1 MMKQLM
7 IIGIAVMSTLLALVI
22 LWDFRIVVVYVLL
35 SLALA
40 ATVRPLVGAWQSSR
54 GVILRV
60 GLTLLYVIV
69 AGILGGLI
77 FLAGKYVAGDIQQI
91 SQTLSTQ
98 DIWHLPSWMG
108 SSSFQQ
114 SLIAWLPTPKKI
126 FEVAA
131 GEQSQF
137 VLPAVLSFT
146 EGIGGLLSGFL
157 LVMIL
162 SIYWSTNQ
170 SHFERLWLSLLPS
183 EERKL
188 ARNVWRTIELEL
200 GAYIRSEVVQSFL
213 AALLLTIGYWIL
225 GCQYPVLLGV
235 LGGLAWLLP
244 VVGAPLAMVLP
255 LLVGL
260 STSVQLGLFA
270 TLYTLIVLI
279 SLQVWAEPRLFKRQ
293 WDNPVMTLV
302 LIMVMGDVFGLI
314 GVLVAPPLSAVCRIL
329 WNSLVRDRLISESA
343 IQVSDLKQRH
353 ADLWNVVEEMK
364 EEPPLLVINSMQRL
378 AVLLEKAEPVLP
390 EVEPAEDA
398 PAPFHPSQPVV
409 PKDDLAATNSS

>member
-40 ATVRPLVGAWQSSR
+40 ATVRPLVVDWQNR

-60 GLTLLYVIV
+60 GLTLLYMIAV
-69 AGILGGLI
+69 GILGGLI
-77 FLAGKYVAGDIQQI
+77 FLAGRYVAGDIQQI
-91 SQTLSTQ
+91 SQTLSLQ
-98 DIWHLPSWMG
+98 DTWHLPAWMG
-108 SSSFQQ
+108 SSSFQE
-114 SLIAWLPTPKKI
+114 SLTTWLPTPNKI
-126 FEVAA
+126 FEMAA
-131 GEQSQF
+131 VEQSQF

-162 SIYWSTNQ
+162 SVYWSTNQ

-200 GAYIRSEVVQSFL
+200 GAYIRSELAQSFL
-213 AALLLTIGYWIL
+213 AALLLTAGYWML

-235 LGGLAWLLP
+235 LGGLAWLIP

-255 LLVGL
+255 LFVGL
-260 STSVQLGLFA
+260 SDSLQLGLFA
-270 TLYTLIVLI
+270 TFYTLIVLV
-279 SLQVWAEPRLFKRQ
+279 SLQVWAEPRLFRRQ
-293 WDNPVMTLV
+293 WDNPIVTLI
-302 LIMVMGDVFGLI
+302 LILAMADMFGLI
-314 GVLVAPPLSAVCRIL
+314 GVLVAPPLSAISRIL
-329 WNSLVRDRLISESA
+329 WNSLVRDRLISEPSV
-343 IQVSDLKQRH
+343 QVSDLKQRH
-353 ADLWNVVEEMK
+353 AQLWNVIEELK

-378 AVLLEKAEPVLP
+378 AALLEKAEPVLP
-390 EVEPAEDA
+390 EVEAAEDS

-409 PKDDLAATNSS
+409 VKNDSAASNSK

>member
-40 ATVRPLVGAWQSSR
+40 ATVRPLVVDWQNR

-60 GLTLLYVIV
+60 GLTLLYMIAV
-69 AGILGGLI
+69 GILGGLI
-77 FLAGKYVAGDIQQI
+77 FLAGRYVAGDIQQI
-91 SQTLSTQ
+91 SQTLSLQ
-98 DIWHLPSWMG
+98 DTWHLPAWMG
-108 SSSFQQ
+108 SSSFQE
-114 SLIAWLPTPKKI
+114 SLTTWLPTPNKI
-126 FEVAA
+126 FEMAA
-131 GEQSQF
+131 VEQSQF

-162 SIYWSTNQ
+162 SVYWSTNQ
-170 SHFERLWLSLLPS
+170 NHFERLWLSLLPS

-200 GAYIRSEVVQSFL
+200 GAYIRSELAQSFL
-213 AALLLTIGYWIL
+213 AALLLTAGYWML

-235 LGGLAWLLP
+235 LGGLAWLIP

-255 LLVGL
+255 LFVGL
-260 STSVQLGLFA
+260 SDSLQLGLFA
-270 TLYTLIVLI
+270 TFYTLIVLV
-279 SLQVWAEPRLFKRQ
+279 SQQVWAEPRLFRRQ
-293 WDNPVMTLV
+293 WDNPIVTLI
-302 LIMVMGDVFGLI
+302 LILAMADMFGLI
-314 GVLVAPPLSAVCRIL
+314 GVLVAPPLSAISRIL
-329 WNSLVRDRLISESA
+329 WNSLVRDRLISEPSV
-343 IQVSDLKQRH
+343 QVSDLKQRH
-353 ADLWNVVEEMK
+353 AHLWNVIEELK

-378 AVLLEKAEPVLP
+378 AALLEKAEPVLP
-390 EVEPAEDA
+390 EVERVEDS

-409 PKDDLAATNSS
+409 VKNDSAASNSK

>member
-1 MMKQLM
+1 MMKQLL

-40 ATVRPLVGAWQSSR
+40 ATVRPLVVAWQSR
-54 GVILRV
+54 GLILRL

-69 AGILGGLI
+69 MGILGWLI
-77 FLAGKYVAGDIQQI
+77 LLAGKYVAGDIQQI
-91 SQTLSTQ
+91 SQTLSVL
-98 DIWHLPSWMG
+98 DAWHLPAWMG
-108 SSSFQQ
+108 GSSFQQ
-114 SLIAWLPTPKKI
+114 SLTAWLPTPNKI
-126 FEVAA
+126 FEVIA
-131 GEQSQF
+131 GEQNQF
-137 VLPAVLSFT
+137 VLPVVLSFT

-200 GAYIRSEVVQSFL
+200 GAYMRSEMAQSFL
-213 AALLLTIGYWIL
+213 AALLLTAGYWLL

-235 LGGLAWLLP
+235 LGGLAWLIP
-244 VVGAPLAMVLP
+244 VVGAPLAMILP
-255 LLVGL
+255 LFVGL
-260 STSVQLGLFA
+260 SDSLQLGLFA

-293 WDNPVMTLV
+293 WDNPIVTLI
-302 LIMVMGDVFGLI
+302 LILAMADMFGLI
-314 GVLVAPPLSAVCRIL
+314 GVLVAPPLSAISRIL
-329 WNSLVRDRLISESA
+329 WNSLVRDRLISESTV
-343 IQVSDLKQRH
+343 QVSDLKQRH
-353 ADLWNVVEEMK
+353 AHLWNIIEELK

-378 AVLLEKAEPVLP
+378 AALLEKAEPVLP
-390 EVEPAEDA
+390 EMEPSEDS
-398 PAPFHPSQPVV
+398 PAPFHLSQPVTI
-409 PKDDLAATNSS
+409 KDDPAVSNPK